1 MSFDAPTQ
9 EMMMRAYEDAIDQL
23 SDQSTVLDEATRRAM
38 ARAIVCMTRLGE
50 RNPETLMRYAAFKG
64 RTMLMGL
71 DA

>member
-1 MSFDAPTQ
+1 
-9 EMMMRAYEDAIDQL
+9 MMRAYEDAIDQL
-23 SDQSTVLDEATRRAM
+23 SDQSTVLNEATRRAM

>member
-9 EMMMRAYEDAIDQL
+9 EMMMQAYENAIDQL
-23 SDQSTVLDEATRRAM
+23 SNQSVVLDEATRRAM

-50 RNPETLMRYAAFKG
+50 RNPETLMRYATFKG

>member
-1 MSFDAPTQ
+1 
-9 EMMMRAYEDAIDQL
+9 
-23 SDQSTVLDEATRRAM
+23 
-38 ARAIVCMTRLGE
+38 MTRLGE

>member
-9 EMMMRAYEDAIDQL
+9 QMMMQAYEDAIDQL
-23 SDQSTVLDEATRRAM
+23 SDQSTVLDETTRRAM

>member
-9 EMMMRAYEDAIDQL
+9 EMMTQAYEDAIDQL
-23 SDQSTVLDEATRRAM
+23 SQSTVLNEATRLAM
-38 ARAIVCMTRLGE
+38 ARAIVCMTRLGV
-50 RNPETLMRYAAFKG
+50 RNPETVLRFAAFKG

>member
-9 EMMMRAYEDAIDQL
+9 QMMMQAYEDAINQL
-23 SDQSTVLDEATRRAM
+23 SDQSTVLDETTRRAM